1 MKCLRFHVCFESK
14 PRCLFLAGGVLKEL
28 MSASME
34 QFLLLVDVGK
44 IQGVDRARNS
54 VPGPK

>member
-1 MKCLRFHVCFESK
+1 MKCFRFHVCFKSK
-14 PRCLFLAGGVLKEL
+14 ASLFVFGRGVLKEL
-28 MSASME
+28 MSAFME
-34 QFLLLVDVGK
+34 QFLLDVGK